1 MGEPD
6 WKAVAKG
13 MLQQEKELSVF
24 NHPKPT
30 GVLVE
35 WKNKLYI
42 GSIQQIV
49 PDYSKEIFMLSKSSS
64 PLPDGLVKAIKEQN
78 PDRLYLCA
86 DSTLDIPD
94 RQYVLRKLEDRLV
107 ALTPEQDQYIAKK
120 KLKIREA
127 NSRISI
133 AA

>member
-1 MGEPD
+1 MDEPN
-6 WKAVAKG
+6 WEAVAKG

-35 WKNKLYI
+35 WKNGLYI

-49 PDYSKEIFMLSKSSS
+49 PEYSTEIFMLSKSSS
-64 PLPDGLVKAIKEQN
+64 LLPDGLVKAIKEQN
-78 PDRLYLCA
+78 PERLYLHA
-86 DSTLDIPD
+86 DSALDLTG

-107 ALTPEQDQYIAKK
+107 ALTPEQDQYVTKK
-120 KLKIREA
+120 KFKISEV
-127 NSRISI
+127 NTRISI

>member
-64 PLPDGLVKAIKEQN
+64 LLPDGLVKAIKEQN
-78 PDRLYLCA
+78 PERLYLHA
-86 DSTLDIPD
+86 DSTLDLTG

-107 ALTPEQDQYIAKK
+107 ALTPEQDQYVAKK
-120 KLKIREA
+120 KLRIRELPTRFSMA
-127 NSRISI
+127 M
-133 AA
+133 